1 MKVVG
6 FCGYSG
12 SGKTTLVEQLIVRLK
27 RAGLRV
33 SVVKHAHHDFDI
45 DHAGKDS
52 WRHRQAGAGEVVI
65 ASSRRMAKMREF
77 EAGTAPNVHALI
89 AELNDCDWVLVEG
102 FKHAELAK
110 IEVWR
115 AANGKP
121 ALYLG
126 DRHVVAVCTDIAAQL
141 PQPTQLPV
149 LDLNDPD
156 AVAEFLVRN
165 SESYEYVRPHAADTA
180 VDLAAG
186 SLADAHARRSAEP
199 PARRGAATAVD

>member
-1 MKVVG
+1 MKVIG

-45 DHAGKDS
+45 DHEGKDS
-52 WRHRQAGAGEVVI
+52 WRHRQAGAAEVVI

-77 EAGTAPNVHALI
+77 QAGSAPNVHALI

-121 ALYLG
+121 ALYLD
-126 DRHVVAVCTDIAAQL
+126 DRHVVAVCTDVAAQL

-156 AVAEFLVRN
+156 SVAAFLIRN
-165 SESYEYVRPHAADTA
+165 SESYEYVRPHAAA
-180 VDLAAG
+180 PSAEPAAG
-186 SLADAHARRSAEP
+186 TPADAHARRRAEP
-199 PARRGAATAVD
+199 PARRGAAAAVD

>member
-77 EAGTAPNVHALI
+77 EAGAAPNVHALI

-115 AANGKP
+115 ASNGKP
-121 ALYLG
+121 ALYLA
-126 DRHVVAVCTDIAAQL
+126 DRHVVAICTDIAANL

-156 AVAEFLVRN
+156 SVAAFLIRN
-165 SESYEYVRPHAADTA
+165 PESYEYVRPHAVALA
-180 VDLAAG
+180 VEPAAG
-186 SLADAHARRSAEP
+186 TPADAHA
-199 PARRGAATAVD
+199 